1 MASSGARLMIL
12 LLGTL
17 ALWALL
23 ALVATWAG
31 LGGRFSLHP
40 EDLGRVEDV
49 PAVELAGATTQIPDM
64 DRYAAISR
72 RPLFSSDRLPF
83 VGESTGDEETVAEEE
98 VLMPLDATLTGVIMI
113 GKDTAIALIK
123 GNKSGESQS
132 VKVGDSLQGD
142 LSIYKLIELA
152 PRKAVF
158 DGPRGRSELELET
171 FSGKG
176 GTPVTPLRAAQTG
189 GKPAA
194 EAAPAGSEQ
203 QEPASEDNTPEAQAE
218 RIRRRIE
225 ERRRQMREEAERA
238 RSEQDR

>member
-1 MASSGARLMIL
+1 MASSGARLLLL
-12 LLGTL
+12 LLGTA

-23 ALVATWAG
+23 VLVLTWVG
-31 LGGRFSLHP
+31 LGKRYSLHP
-40 EDLGRVEDV
+40 EDLGRIEEV
-49 PAVELAGATTQIPDM
+49 PAVELAGAVTHIPDM
-64 DRYAAISR
+64 DRYAAISQ

-83 VGESTGDEETVAEEE
+83 VGESSDDEEPVAEEV
-98 VLMPLDATLTGVIMI
+98 VLVPLDATLTGVIKI

-132 VKVGDSLQGD
+132 VKVGDKLQGD
-142 LSIYKLIELA
+142 LSIYRLIELE

-176 GTPVTPLRAAQTG
+176 GTPSTVLQ
-189 GKPAA
+189 KPVPA
-194 EAAPAGSEQ
+194 ETADDSGDE
-203 QEPASEDNTPEAQAE
+203 EDAEMTNDDNSPEAQAE
-218 RIRRRIE
+218 RIRHRIE

-238 RSEQDR
+238 RAEQDG

>member
-1 MASSGARLMIL
+1 MASSGIRLLLL

-23 ALVATWAG
+23 ALVATWLG

-40 EDLGRVEDV
+40 EDLSRVEAV
-49 PAVELAGATTQIPDM
+49 PVVKLAGKATQMPDM
-64 DRYAAISR
+64 DRYAAISQ
-72 RPLFSSDRLPF
+72 RPLFNSDRLPF
-83 VGESTGDEETVAEEE
+83 VGESSGDDEAVVEEE
-98 VLMPLDATLTGVIMI
+98 VLMPLDATLTGVIKI
-113 GKDTAIALIK
+113 GEDTAIALIK

-132 VKVGDSLQGD
+132 VKVGENLQGD
-142 LSIYKLIELA
+142 LSIYKLVELE

-158 DGPRGRSELELET
+158 DGPRGRSELEMET

-176 GTPVTPLRAAQTG
+176 GTPSTAMR
-189 GKPAA
+189 KPA
-194 EAAPAGSEQ
+194 EDAPT
-203 QEPASEDNTPEAQAE
+203 EDSGRPEDADSSADNNSPEAQAE

-238 RSEQDR
+238 RAEQDR